1 VPPGGCCADRFD
13 RAPMGFMRAM
23 REIQAGHVHPAR
35 NQLIQEL
42 RKAHEMSAVVVT
54 HDLRSAE
61 ALADR
66 VVLLNEGHIVVEGT
80 FDEVKDSDDPFVA
93 AFVKPT
99 FTREHD

>member
-1 VPPGGCCADRFD
+1 MLLDEPTAGLDPITA
-13 RAPMGFMRAM
+13 A
-23 REIQAGHVHPAR
+23 EII
-35 NQLIQEL
+35 QLIQEL

-66 VVLLNEGHIVVEGT
+66 VVLLNEGHIVVEGP

-93 AFVKPT
+93 TFVRPT
-99 FTREHD
+99 FTRDHD